1 MSNNDKTPTSNEVAK
16 QQVVAYTQK
25 SKIKNETR
33 HIQLVREYG
42 FHPRN
47 KATVEDGDVLPKK
60 FEPFPENM
68 YGRPLEE
75 IDHFIYEETFCVV
88 SKRFRKN
95 YIHRFT
101 GTKSLF
107 LFHPWSAARRIC
119 VYIAT
124 NQFFDYCVMATILF
138 NCIFLAM
145 TETVEEAEFVFLAIY
160 TIEMVI
166 KIIAKGFLLNK
177 YTYLRNPWNWLDFVV
192 IASGYAT
199 IGMDVGNLAGL
210 RTFRVLRALK
220 TVSIMPGLKT
230 IINALLHSFR
240 QLAEV
245 MTLTIFCLMVFALFA
260 LQVYMGELRNK
271 CVKNLPEDW
280 VNTTDLEWRLW
291 INDTDNWLY
300 DDEELPLLCGNLTGA
315 RHCPYGYTCLCVGEN
330 PNHGYTNFDNF
341 MWSMLTTFQ
350 LITLDYWENVYNM
363 VLATSGPMSVSFFTV
378 VVFFGSFYL
387 INLMLAVVALSYE
400 EEAEIT
406 NEERKKD
413 LMDHRDDSTFSFDP
427 SVLNVKKLNKNNKN
441 KIDSRKGVL
450 ASYNKKKV
458 RRKKVKGTGAKGET
472 SGNNTDSNGN
482 GTHTGKGDSLTP
494 TPSPSP
500 RHSGCERPTDLDLK
514 GGQNQKTNSAK
525 EKQQRQTRIC
535 FQEQDTELNPN
546 MLYPSG
552 QLGHAGRQG
561 SSNSAGG
568 GVNRESSQD
577 DSGVV
582 DDHEEQDITASEVVN
597 VTTATNN
604 NNAAIATTTTTT
616 ATMVDECGG
625 GGTNNNNE
633 HTAVTLALSPREVRL
648 IKCNGN
654 IARIKKH
661 NIYALHPEDSSEI
674 VVIDDLPDRN
684 CDRCVQ
690 CCIDYEGWLQFQ
702 NCLYKVVRDPLFE
715 LAITLCIVLNTAFLA
730 MEHHGMS
737 ESFRNALDVGNKV
750 FTSIFTFECIIKLM
764 ALSKEFFLCGWN
776 IFDLIIVTASLLD
789 IIFELVDGLSVLRGL
804 RLLRVLKLAQSWTT
818 MKVLLSIIISTIG
831 ALGNLTL
838 ILVIVI
844 YIFAVIGMQLFS
856 KDYTPEKFEP
866 DPVPRWNFNDF
877 FHSFMMIFRILCGEW
892 IEPLWDCM
900 RAEEEQGA
908 STCFAIF
915 LPTLVMGN
923 FMVLNL
929 FLALLLNSF
938 NSEELKSKKEIFKKK
953 EVGEESKLARSIE
966 RVRDLIRK
974 KRQERKER
982 KERKY
987 ASKFQQIVIEA
998 QNAAASSMLDK
1009 SGLMSETKFHRLS
1022 YQESMNRPVSGSDF
1036 GIIIPL
1042 KGSLHTI
1049 VDGMETEEDRKSH
1062 TSAHHQ
1068 QQQQQQQQYQQQQQQ
1083 LQQQQQNEY
1092 TTSPM
1097 LNTTQPAL
1105 QLLYQQQQTAMP
1117 SFDGT
1122 VASSCQLDNNSPNPQ
1137 AERRLQH
1144 QMSSGFGTQPNDSR
1158 DDPTTYTESIEL
1170 QLMGQYNS
1178 TDTDPYNQD
1187 QRSGS
1192 YMRGDSFQERI
1203 STRLCS
1209 EEHDESY
1216 LQYQKSLLTRSP
1228 SYRKSLD
1235 RLSQSSDQSQRS
1247 LIPSRRS
1254 DDEIVSSM
1262 RRDTSGHSLNTISME
1277 HEELLSNHVNLRD
1290 ELLNCDQKELFQFL
1304 QEDAQDN
1311 SHNYFSDT
1319 VGYGST
1325 MDADTDSLIVTESK
1339 RHGEERK
1346 PSTSSIKSNLSY
1358 ISNSI
1363 LQTIESRRN
1372 GGGGS
1377 HSSNGNGH
1385 DNESVPL
1392 VEHSEFDNIIQSFEK
1407 ELEEIKKSTTSLERR
1422 LSTLSEPSPAAD
1434 EANKAILEHI
1444 AVITGASERTAAD
1457 EVVTPLNPYDSYDL
1471 STVPRRQHSLPAN
1484 TNRASVKI
1492 KRRSLEKQRKIDE
1505 DFCISNEIRKICDQI
1520 QAPFASVEAMSIA
1533 ATQASGAQSP
1543 FMRRKS
1549 DLFSAQ
1555 FDRFKRMS
1563 LIERVDEVPEEDKP
1577 ISTLRME
1584 SERLPRKCLTVDGAD
1599 KIESLSLKSTN
1610 SYENLLL
1617 HKQLTQLAQQQL
1629 HHQQQQQ
1636 QQQLQHLHHHDSSNS
1651 SSAVV
1656 PPTPPASLKSS
1667 IEPPTLAQMS
1677 SLKAT
1682 PPLTALTEHQ
1692 QHFHA
1697 TNAQMRTTPLL
1708 PRAGQSRANS
1718 VDAEQL
1724 QQQRK
1729 QQRRLQVKSRS
1740 EHPQSALD
1748 KAGSF
1753 QSARTESHSS
1763 GAADTSS
1770 ALALAAAGDVIV
1782 GQLQS
1787 AGGSQDKSGDA
1798 LQSQKSAF
1806 SRLTEKPW
1814 HCLVSYVDDLTV
1826 GGRRNSQGAYNDP
1839 MTFPSF
1845 GTSKPPKVPDD
1856 CFPQKCYEH
1865 FYFRCPW
1872 FMSCMD
1878 TPTAKHWT
1886 RVRTAVLTV
1895 VDTPAFEWF
1904 VLVLIFASSITLC
1917 FEDIYLDSNKSL
1929 KRILYWTNF
1938 SFCLIFV
1945 IEMVLKWLA
1954 LGFSKYFTSFW
1965 TILDFIIVFVSVFS
1979 LLIEENENLKVLRSL
1994 RTLRALRPL
2003 RAISRWQGMRIVVN
2017 ALMYAIP
2024 SIFNVL
2030 LVCLVFWLIFS
2041 IMGVQFF
2048 GGKFFKCVDNDG
2060 ELLPVT
2066 EVNDKW
2072 DCIEQNYSWINSK
2085 ITFDHVGMGYLALL
2099 QVATF
2104 EGWMEVMADAVDARG
2119 VDLQPQREANLYAY
2133 IYFVIFIVCGSFFTL
2148 NLFIGVIIDN
2158 FNMLKKKYEGG
2169 VLEMFLTESQK
2180 HYYTA
2185 MKKLGR
2191 KKPQKVIKRPIN
2203 HFLAMFYDLSNS
2215 RRFEIAIFVLI
2226 FLNMLT
2232 MGIEHYNQPHAVFF
2246 ILEVS
2251 NAFFTTVFGLEA
2263 IVKIVGLRYHYF
2275 TVPWNVFDFLLVLAS
2290 IFGILMEDIMIDL
2303 PISPTLLRVV
2313 RVFRI
2318 GRILRLIKA
2327 AKGIR
2332 KLLFAL
2338 VVSLPALFNIGAL
2351 LGLITFIY
2359 AILGMSLFGH
2369 VKLQGALDDMVN
2381 FQTFGRSMQLLFR
2394 LMTSAGW
2401 NDVLESLMIQPPDC
2415 DPHFNRQTNGDCGHP
2430 LLAITYFT
2438 SFIIISY
2445 MIVINMYI
2453 AIILENFNQAHQE
2466 EEIGIVEDDLE
2477 MFYIRWSKYDPHAT
2491 QFIHFAQ
2498 LSDFIASLDPPL
2510 GISKPN
2516 TVALV
2521 SFNLPISK
2529 GNKIHCLDILHALVK
2544 HVLGHVEETDN
2555 FKQLQEQMDVKF
2567 KKQFP
2572 TRKELEIVSST
2583 RIWKR
2588 QEKAAKTI
2596 QNAWREYQRRK
2607 KEKER
2612 SNSGDS
2618 ATQTSSPGGWQA
2630 RLSSLNFFHLQV
2642 SRRGTQCSSRASS
2655 RKSSRASDASD
2666 ISELAGPW
2674 LNLPLMLVSG
2684 ADDVVKDIKQQSE
2697 EMGKRISSCLSLNYE
2712 SILSEMVN
2720 SILSDDSQANDLNF
2734 FENFN
2739 DCKQRGISPT
2749 TAAISSTTSLA
2760 TTLADNTTTI
2770 ASLDAKQ
2777 SNLQQT
2783 VVTPTRKRATSFIRK
2798 KPPLERGL
2806 SAQSALRVNK
2816 NAFVSEGP
2824 TPEVIVTKPSPD
2836 QTALPLGLRPENST
2850 LVHVLVHR
2858 ESEEYKEEDE
2868 EATQAS
2874 PSIAEK
2880 PKPPQIRI
2888 SPGADDIG
2896 LDTMQPSIVQ
2906 IMIESPKD
2914 PPRGDFSAEFEM
2926 SQQQQQTPI
2935 VPPPPIPEAPVIE
2948 EPIDVNIQGDTSKVF
2963 YDYDPDEA
2971 NEIVI
2976 LETLAEES
2984 PKSEDIP
2991 MTALPEIPVPMI
3003 LAKDTTIGTGQETI
3017 VTSSSS
3023 TTTATG
3029 TSATTPMTMPSSSEE
3044 DQQDPPLPPNVATGS
3059 TIPTSTSS
3067 SSTSS
3072 NEDGDK
3078 NR

>member
-1 MSNNDKTPTSNEVAK
+1 
-16 QQVVAYTQK
+16 
-25 SKIKNETR
+25 
-33 HIQLVREYG
+33 
-42 FHPRN
+42 
-47 KATVEDGDVLPKK
+47 
-60 FEPFPENM
+60 
-68 YGRPLEE
+68 
-75 IDHFIYEETFCVV
+75 
-88 SKRFRKN
+88 
-95 YIHRFT
+95 
-101 GTKSLF
+101 
-107 LFHPWSAARRIC
+107 
-119 VYIAT
+119 
-124 NQFFDYCVMATILF
+124 MATILF

-145 TETVEEAEFVFLAIY
+145 TETVEEAEYIFLAIY
-160 TIEMVI
+160 SIEMVI
-166 KIIAKGFLLNK
+166 KIVAKGFLLNK

-192 IASGYAT
+192 ITSGYAT
-199 IGMDVGNLAGL
+199 IGMEVGNLAGL

-271 CVKNLPEDW
+271 CVKNLPDDW
-280 VNTTDLEWRLW
+280 VNTTDVEWRSW

-300 DDEELPLLCGNLTGA
+300 DDEELPMLCGNLTGA
-315 RHCPYGYTCLCVGEN
+315 RHCPFGYTCLCVGEN

-413 LMDHRDDSTFSFDP
+413 LLDHRDDSTFSFDP
-427 SVLNVKKLNKNNKN
+427 SVLNVKKLNKNNKK

-450 ASYNKKKV
+450 LASYSKKKT
-458 RRKKVKGTGAKGET
+458 RRKKAKGGKDGAN
-472 SGNNTDSNGN
+472 SNNDSNGDGQN
-482 GTHTGKGDSLTP
+482 KSRSV
-494 TPSPSP
+494 TPSPGPSP
-500 RHSGCERPTDLDLK
+500 RHSNAERPKQLQLQHTTTQQQQQQQQLLPAPTA
-514 GGQNQKTNSAK
+514 QQQQQQQQKPQTPQALTPK
-525 EKQQRQTRIC
+525 EAQTARTRIC
-535 FQEQDTELNPN
+535 FQEDGGNKNPN
-546 MLYPSG
+546 MLYPSDYKG
-552 QLGHAGRQG
+552 QLVPGSRQA
-561 SSNSAGG
+561 SSNSS

-582 DDHEEQDITASEVVN
+582 DDHEEQETGTEMVN
-597 VTTATNN
+597 VST
-604 NNAAIATTTTTT
+604 
-616 ATMVDECGG
+616 VELP
-625 GGTNNNNE
+625 NE
-633 HTAVTLALSPREVRL
+633 LTSVTLALSPREVRL

-661 NIYALHPEDSSEI
+661 NIYALHQEFSSEI

-684 CDRCVQ
+684 CDRCIQ
-690 CCIDYEGWLQFQ
+690 CCVNYEGWLQFQ

-737 ESFRNALDVGNKV
+737 ENFRNALDVGNKV

-764 ALSKEFFLCGWN
+764 ALSKDFFLCGWN

-856 KDYTPEKFEP
+856 KDYTPEKFDP

-908 STCFAIF
+908 SSCFAIF

-987 ASKFQQIVIEA
+987 ATKFQQIVMEA
-998 QNAAASSMLDK
+998 QQAAAKVIEKPSLIT
-1009 SGLMSETKFHRLS
+1009 ETKLHRLS

-1036 GIIIPL
+1036 GFQIPL
-1042 KGSLHTI
+1042 KDTLHTI
-1049 VDGMETEEDRKSH
+1049 VDGVESEHELSELQLQQ
-1062 TSAHHQ
+1062 HQ
-1068 QQQQQQQQYQQQQQQ
+1068 QQQQQQHHLQSTTQQQQQ
-1083 LQQQQQNEY
+1083 LTQQQIQHH
-1092 TTSPM
+1092 M
-1097 LNTTQPAL
+1097 
-1105 QLLYQQQQTAMP
+1105 QLQQQAP
-1117 SFDGT
+1117 SFDGIT
-1122 VASSCQLDNNSPNPQ
+1122 TTTSSCQLDNNSRNDYNTLYPQ
-1137 AERRLQH
+1137 AERRLLH
-1144 QMSSGFGTQPNDSR
+1144 QVSSGFGTQHNDSR
-1158 DDPTTYTESIEL
+1158 DEPTYTESIEL
-1170 QLMGQYNS
+1170 RLMGQYNS
-1178 TDTDPYNQD
+1178 TDTDPYAND

-1192 YMRGDSFQERI
+1192 FMRGDSLQDTSSR
-1203 STRLCS
+1203 RYCS
-1209 EEHDESY
+1209 EEHDEAY

-1247 LIPSRRS
+1247 LIPSRSLKS
-1254 DDEIVSSM
+1254 DDDLHLSV
-1262 RRDTSGHSLNTISME
+1262 RRHSSGHSLNTISME
-1277 HEELLSNHVNLRD
+1277 HEELLSGQGNLRD
-1290 ELLNCDQKELFQFL
+1290 ELLNCEHKELFQFL
-1304 QEDAQDN
+1304 QDDADN
-1311 SHNYFSDT
+1311 SNNYFSET
-1319 VGYGST
+1319 VGYGSAIV
-1325 MDADTDSLIVTESK
+1325 DADTDSLIVDVRK
-1339 RHGEERK
+1339 DERK

-1363 LQTIESRRN
+1363 LQQIEQRHRN
-1372 GGGGS
+1372 GS
-1377 HSSNGNGH
+1377 HASSNGNGH
-1385 DNESVPL
+1385 DNEALPL

-1407 ELEEIKKSTTSLERR
+1407 ELEEIKRSTTSLERR

-1434 EANKAILEHI
+1434 EANKAILDHI
-1444 AVITGASERTAAD
+1444 AVITGASERSAAD
-1457 EVVTPLNPYDSYDL
+1457 EVVHPLNPYDSYDL
-1471 STVPRRQHSLPAN
+1471 STVPRRQHSLLTSTDRN
-1484 TNRASVKI
+1484 SVKI

-1505 DFCISNEIRKICDQI
+1505 DFSISNEIRKICDQI
-1520 QAPFASVEAMSIA
+1520 HAPFVTIESMAVA
-1533 ATQASGAQSP
+1533 ATVTAAAKSP
-1543 FMRRKS
+1543 FARHKS
-1549 DLFSAQ
+1549 DQLSAQ
-1555 FDRFKRMS
+1555 FDRFKRLS
-1563 LIERVDEVPEEDKP
+1563 LIERVDEVPEEEKP

-1584 SERLPRKCLTVDGAD
+1584 SEKLPRKCLTTDAIRLD
-1599 KIESLSLKSTN
+1599 SLSLKSTN
-1610 SYENLLL
+1610 SYENLLIQ
-1617 HKQLTQLAQQQL
+1617 KQQL
-1629 HHQQQQQ
+1629 SRQQSNQRDGAS
-1636 QQQLQHLHHHDSSNS
+1636 LASSGV
-1651 SSAVV
+1651 AV
-1656 PPTPPASLKSS
+1656 PPTPPTSLKSQL
-1667 IEPPTLAQMS
+1667 EPPTLAQIS
-1677 SLKAT
+1677 SIKTT
-1682 PPLTALTEHQ
+1682 PPLAALTEHQ
-1692 QHFHA
+1692 QHYHA
-1697 TNAQMRTTPLL
+1697 SKIHDPPPPPLLQKPLIPSATRTTISTTITTTTTSSIR
-1708 PRAGQSRANS
+1708 PRAAGDVSDMRAKRF
-1718 VDAEQL
+1718 A
-1724 QQQRK
+1724 
-1729 QQRRLQVKSRS
+1729 
-1740 EHPQSALD
+1740 EHPQSTLD
-1748 KAGSF
+1748 KAASF

-1763 GAADTSS
+1763 GAGGIADTSS
-1770 ALALAAAGDVIV
+1770 VLALGYSVPGARS
-1782 GQLQS
+1782 S
-1787 AGGSQDKSGDA
+1787 AGGA
-1798 LQSQKSAF
+1798 MVTETAEPTQKSAF

-1845 GTSKPPKVPDD
+1845 GQTKPPKVPDD
-1856 CFPQKCYEH
+1856 CFPQKCY
-1865 FYFRCPW
+1865 
-1872 FMSCMD
+1872 D
-1878 TPTAKHWT
+1878 Q
-1886 RVRTAVLTV
+1886 
-1895 VDTPAFEWF
+1895 
-1904 VLVLIFASSITLC
+1904 
-1917 FEDIYLDSNKSL
+1917 
-1929 KRILYWTNF
+1929 
-1938 SFCLIFV
+1938 
-1945 IEMVLKWLA
+1945 
-1954 LGFSKYFTSFW
+1954 
-1965 TILDFIIVFVSVFS
+1965 
-1979 LLIEENENLKVLRSL
+1979 
-1994 RTLRALRPL
+1994 
-2003 RAISRWQGMRIVVN
+2003 WQGMRIVVN

-2048 GGKFFKCVDNDG
+2048 GGKFFKCLDDDG

-2066 EVNDKW
+2066 EVNDRAE
-2072 DCIEQNYSWINSK
+2072 CIKQNYTWINSK

-2232 MGIEHYNQPHAVFF
+2232 MGIEHYNQPHSVFF

-2263 IVKIVGLRYHYF
+2263 IVKIIGLRYHYF

-2415 DPHFNRQTNGDCGHP
+2415 DPFFNKQTNGDCGHP

-2491 QFIHFAQ
+2491 QFIHFGQ

-2521 SFNLPISK
+2521 SFNLPISR

-2596 QNAWREYQRRK
+2596 QNAWHEYQRMK

-2618 ATQTSSPGGWQA
+2618 MTQTSSPGGWQSK
-2630 RLSSLNFFHLQV
+2630 LSALNFFHLQV

-2666 ISELAGPW
+2666 LSELAGPW

-2697 EMGKRISSCLSLNYE
+2697 ELGKRPISRMSSCLSLTYE
-2712 SILSEMVN
+2712 SLLADMVSN
-2720 SILSDDSQANDLNF
+2720 VLRSGSQSSDINLLA
-2734 FENFN
+2734 NFN
-2739 DCKQRGISPT
+2739 DCER
-2749 TAAISSTTSLA
+2749 A
-2760 TTLADNTTTI
+2760 NT
-2770 ASLDAKQ
+2770 
-2777 SNLQQT
+2777 
-2783 VVTPTRKRATSFIRK
+2783 
-2798 KPPLERGL
+2798 
-2806 SAQSALRVNK
+2806 
-2816 NAFVSEGP
+2816 
-2824 TPEVIVTKPSPD
+2824 
-2836 QTALPLGLRPENST
+2836 
-2850 LVHVLVHR
+2850 
-2858 ESEEYKEEDE
+2858 
-2868 EATQAS
+2868 
-2874 PSIAEK
+2874 
-2880 PKPPQIRI
+2880 
-2888 SPGADDIG
+2888 
-2896 LDTMQPSIVQ
+2896 
-2906 IMIESPKD
+2906 
-2914 PPRGDFSAEFEM
+2914 
-2926 SQQQQQTPI
+2926 
-2935 VPPPPIPEAPVIE
+2935 
-2948 EPIDVNIQGDTSKVF
+2948 
-2963 YDYDPDEA
+2963 
-2971 NEIVI
+2971 
-2976 LETLAEES
+2976 
-2984 PKSEDIP
+2984 
-2991 MTALPEIPVPMI
+2991 
-3003 LAKDTTIGTGQETI
+3003 
-3017 VTSSSS
+3017 
-3023 TTTATG
+3023 
-3029 TSATTPMTMPSSSEE
+3029 
-3044 DQQDPPLPPNVATGS
+3044 
-3059 TIPTSTSS
+3059 
-3067 SSTSS
+3067 
-3072 NEDGDK
+3072 
-3078 NR
+3078 

>member
-1 MSNNDKTPTSNEVAK
+1 MTDSASPNEDKVAK

-25 SKIKNETR
+25 SQIKHENR

-42 FHPRN
+42 FHPRT
-47 KATVEDGDVLPKK
+47 KATIEDGDVLPKK
-60 FEPFPENM
+60 FEPFPPTM
-68 YGRPLEE
+68 YGKPLEE
-75 IDHFIYEETFCVV
+75 IDNFIYEETFCVV

-107 LFHPWSAARRIC
+107 CFHPWSPTRQLC

-124 NQFFDYCVMATILF
+124 NQYFDYCVMATILL
-138 NCIFLAM
+138 NCVFLAM
-145 TETVEEAEFVFLAIY
+145 TETFEEAEYIFLAIY
-160 TIEMVI
+160 TLEMII
-166 KIIAKGFLLNK
+166 KIVAKGFLLNK
-177 YTYLRNPWNWLDFVV
+177 YTYLRNPWNWLDFIV

-199 IGMDVGNLAGL
+199 IGMEVGNLAGL

-271 CVKNLPEDW
+271 CVKNLPNDW
-280 VNTTDLEWRLW
+280 VNVTKDEWQSW
-291 INDTDNWLY
+291 INDTDNWLFN
-300 DDEELPLLCGNLTGA
+300 DDEMPMLCGNLTGA
-315 RHCPYGYTCLCVGEN
+315 RHCPAGHTCLCVGEN

-363 VLATSGPMSVSFFTV
+363 ILATSGPMSVSFFTV

-427 SVLNVKKLNKNNKN
+427 SILSVKKLNKHYKK

-450 ASYNKKKV
+450 LASYSKKKTR
-458 RRKKVKGTGAKGET
+458 RRKKGKEG
-472 SGNNTDSNGN
+472 GNNSNGN
-482 GTHTGKGDSLTP
+482 GQSNACSA
-494 TPSPSP
+494 TPSPVTSP
-500 RHSGCERPTDLDLK
+500 KHTCTRPQTIAVQRAK
-514 GGQNQKTNSAK
+514 GEVSCQSVQ
-525 EKQQRQTRIC
+525 
-535 FQEQDTELNPN
+535 NPN
-546 MLYPSG
+546 TLHPLGPNYRG
-552 QLGHAGRQG
+552 QLLPGSRQA
-561 SSNSAGG
+561 SSNASEG
-568 GVNRESSQD
+568 GVNRESSLD

-582 DDHEEQDITASEVVN
+582 DDHDDHETGTELVHAAHAATVELQRDITP
-597 VTTATNN
+597 
-604 NNAAIATTTTTT
+604 
-616 ATMVDECGG
+616 
-625 GGTNNNNE
+625 
-633 HTAVTLALSPREVRL
+633 VTLALSPREIRI

-661 NIYALHPEDSSEI
+661 NVYALHPEYSSQI

-690 CCIDYEGWLQFQ
+690 CCVDYEGWLQFQ
-702 NCLYKVVRDPLFE
+702 NCLYKVVKDPLFE
-715 LAITLCIVLNTAFLA
+715 LAITLCIVLNTMFLA

-737 ESFRNALDVGNKV
+737 ENVRQALDIGNKV
-750 FTSIFTFECIIKLM
+750 FTSIFTFECIVKIM
-764 ALSKEFFLCGWN
+764 ALSKDYFHCGWN
-776 IFDLIIVTASLLD
+776 IFDLIIVSASLLD

-804 RLLRVLKLAQSWTT
+804 RLLRVLKLARSWTT

-856 KDYTPEKFEP
+856 KDYTPDKFDP

-900 RAEEEQGA
+900 RAEEQNGA
-908 STCFAIF
+908 SSCFAIF

-966 RVRDLIRK
+966 RVRSLIRK
-974 KRQERKER
+974 KRN
-982 KERKY
+982 
-987 ASKFQQIVIEA
+987 ASKEKKANECSSRFEKIVREA
-998 QNAAASSMLDK
+998 QLKA
-1009 SGLMSETKFHRLS
+1009 
-1022 YQESMNRPVSGSDF
+1022 ESMNRPVSVSDF
-1036 GIIIPL
+1036 GLEIPL
-1042 KGSLHTI
+1042 KGGSSQAADEDDKQTSIYGETGEQPTVDNESHRNEYALLPYTERKLLHQVSSGVGT
-1049 VDGMETEEDRKSH
+1049 
-1062 TSAHHQ
+1062 
-1068 QQQQQQQQYQQQQQQ
+1068 
-1083 LQQQQQNEY
+1083 QQN
-1092 TTSPM
+1092 
-1097 LNTTQPAL
+1097 
-1105 QLLYQQQQTAMP
+1105 
-1117 SFDGT
+1117 
-1122 VASSCQLDNNSPNPQ
+1122 
-1137 AERRLQH
+1137 
-1144 QMSSGFGTQPNDSR
+1144 DSH
-1158 DDPTTYTESIEL
+1158 DEPTLTESIEL
-1170 QLMGQYNS
+1170 RMMGQFTS
-1178 TDTDPYNQD
+1178 VDTDPGESHLLQ
-1187 QRSGS
+1187 G
-1192 YMRGDSFQERI
+1192 GDSELQ
-1203 STRLCS
+1203 
-1209 EEHDESY
+1209 ESY
-1216 LQYQKSLLTRSP
+1216 LLYQKSLLTRSP
-1228 SYRKSLD
+1228 SYRKSID
-1235 RLSQSSDQSQRS
+1235 DLSISTEASQKS
-1247 LIPSRRS
+1247 LI
-1254 DDEIVSSM
+1254 SSSKD
-1262 RRDTSGHSLNTISME
+1262 RPPENQLSIKRPESEHSLNT
-1277 HEELLSNHVNLRD
+1277 LSIEQESFLNQVNLRD
-1290 ELLNCDQKELFQFL
+1290 ELLNCEQKELFQFL
-1304 QEDAQDN
+1304 QDDIEN
-1311 SHNYFSDT
+1311 SNNYFSET
-1319 VGYGST
+1319 VGFGS
-1325 MDADTDSLIVTESK
+1325 AVFGGGETDSLLLDSK
-1339 RHGEERK
+1339 KENSLFTHNRK
-1346 PSTSSIKSNLSY
+1346 PSSCSLRSNLSS

-1363 LQTIESRRN
+1363 FQQFEQRRS
-1372 GGGGS
+1372 GS
-1377 HSSNGNGH
+1377 MSGS
-1385 DNESVPL
+1385 DKIFIKNESQDVQNVYNTNDDQDPL
-1392 VEHSEFDNIIQSFEK
+1392 VENSEFDNIIMSFEK

-1422 LSTLSEPSPAAD
+1422 LSTLSEQSPQVEDKSKSFEAA
-1434 EANKAILEHI
+1434 I
-1444 AVITGASERTAAD
+1444 ASQEIITSQPIQRRDKTLKNQNSAST
-1457 EVVTPLNPYDSYDL
+1457 
-1471 STVPRRQHSLPAN
+1471 
-1484 TNRASVKI
+1484 
-1492 KRRSLEKQRKIDE
+1492 KRRSLEKQKKIDD
-1505 DFCISNEIRKICDQI
+1505 DFSISNEIKKICEQM
-1520 QAPFASVEAMSIA
+1520 QAPFGDIENSSTSPHSLLQNLEAKVS
-1533 ATQASGAQSP
+1533 
-1543 FMRRKS
+1543 
-1549 DLFSAQ
+1549 
-1555 FDRFKRMS
+1555 FDRLKRRS
-1563 LIERVDEVPEEDKP
+1563 FIDTVLEDPEEEQALIKIESDK
-1577 ISTLRME
+1577 
-1584 SERLPRKCLTVDGAD
+1584 LPRRHLRAAD
-1599 KIESLSLKSTN
+1599 LKAESLSLKSTG
-1610 SYENLLL
+1610 SYENLFARKHVPKNLNL
-1617 HKQLTQLAQQQL
+1617 PEKPKNEPE
-1629 HHQQQQQ
+1629 HH
-1636 QQQLQHLHHHDSSNS
+1636 LRTAPKHETIVKPVIVEKPKSGRAGGDDNGVTES
-1651 SSAVV
+1651 
-1656 PPTPPASLKSS
+1656 PKSS
-1667 IEPPTLAQMS
+1667 
-1677 SLKAT
+1677 
-1682 PPLTALTEHQ
+1682 
-1692 QHFHA
+1692 
-1697 TNAQMRTTPLL
+1697 
-1708 PRAGQSRANS
+1708 
-1718 VDAEQL
+1718 
-1724 QQQRK
+1724 
-1729 QQRRLQVKSRS
+1729 
-1740 EHPQSALD
+1740 
-1748 KAGSF
+1748 
-1753 QSARTESHSS
+1753 HSKHGFMKLS
-1763 GAADTSS
+1763 
-1770 ALALAAAGDVIV
+1770 
-1782 GQLQS
+1782 
-1787 AGGSQDKSGDA
+1787 
-1798 LQSQKSAF
+1798 
-1806 SRLTEKPW
+1806 EKPW

-1839 MTFPSF
+1839 MSFPSF
-1845 GTSKPPKVPDD
+1845 GRNKTPKVPQD
-1856 CFPQKCYEH
+1856 CFPQKCYDH
-1865 FYFRCPW
+1865 LYFRCPCW
-1872 FMSCMD
+1872 FNCID
-1878 TPTAKHWT
+1878 PKWT
-1886 RVRTAVLTV
+1886 KAWTDVRTSVLSV

-1917 FEDIYLDSNKSL
+1917 FEDIYLDSNKQL
-1929 KRILYWTNF
+1929 KRVLYWTNF
-1938 SFCLIFV
+1938 SFCFIFV
-1945 IEMVLKWLA
+1945 VEMVLKWLA

-2048 GGKFFKCVDNDG
+2048 GGKFFKCIDDDG
-2060 ELLPVT
+2060 EMLPASHI
-2066 EVNDKW
+2066 NDKW
-2072 DCIEQNYSWINSK
+2072 QCLEENFTWINSK

-2263 IVKIVGLRYHYF
+2263 IVKIIGLRYHYF
-2275 TVPWNVFDFLLVLAS
+2275 TVPWNVFDFVLVLAS

-2351 LGLITFIY
+2351 LSLITFIY

-2369 VKLQGALDDMVN
+2369 VRLQGALDDMVN

-2415 DPHFNRQTNGDCGHP
+2415 DPTFNRQTNGDCGHP

-2453 AIILENFNQAHQE
+2453 AVILENFNQAHQE

-2491 QFIHFAQ
+2491 QFIHFSQ

-2555 FKQLQEQMDVKF
+2555 FKQLQEQMDIKF

-2588 QEKAAKTI
+2588 QDKAARLI
-2596 QNAWREYQRRK
+2596 QSSWREYQRLK
-2607 KEKER
+2607 KERER
-2612 SNSGDS
+2612 SINSADEDN
-2618 ATQTSSPGGWQA
+2618 TQASSPGGWQA
-2630 RLSSLNFFHLQV
+2630 KLQALNFLHLSV
-2642 SRRGTQCSSRASS
+2642 SRRGTACSSRASS

-2666 ISELAGPW
+2666 LSELAGPW

-2684 ADDVVKDIKQQSE
+2684 ADELVKDISSQKDE
-2697 EMGKRISSCLSLNYE
+2697 KR
-2712 SILSEMVN
+2712 N
-2720 SILSDDSQANDLNF
+2720 SILMDPSGKPSRRRSFYNF
-2734 FENFN
+2734 FLRHQDAVD
-2739 DCKQRGISPT
+2739 DCLASPSVQRKVNVGTTPT
-2749 TAAISSTTSLA
+2749 TSETK
-2760 TTLADNTTTI
+2760 TLASTNST
-2770 ASLDAKQ
+2770 APPV
-2777 SNLQQT
+2777 N
-2783 VVTPTRKRATSFIRK
+2783 RKRATSFIRK

-2816 NAFVSEGP
+2816 NAFVSDGP
-2824 TPEVIVTKPSPD
+2824 AEVSILVTKPSPEAP
-2836 QTALPLGLRPENST
+2836 TGPTLTSENST

-2858 ESEEYKEEDE
+2858 ESEEYKNDE
-2868 EATQAS
+2868 EEVS
-2874 PSIAEK
+2874 PSPSEKSKKLPGITITPGSDDTIIA
-2880 PKPPQIRI
+2880 
-2888 SPGADDIG
+2888 D
-2896 LDTMQPSIVQ
+2896 LDHPVVQ
-2906 IMIESPKD
+2906 IMVQSPTE
-2914 PPRGDFSAEFEM
+2914 PPSGDFSETPPESEPQSVDHNSTIISVAEDIEHV
-2926 SQQQQQTPI
+2926 QDVQIEQHDQQTDQNATI
-2935 VPPPPIPEAPVIE
+2935 IE
-2948 EPIDVNIQGDTSKVF
+2948 IEQKSDQIEPSSPN
-2963 YDYDPDEA
+2963 PREHLDE
-2971 NEIVI
+2971 
-2976 LETLAEES
+2976 S
-2984 PKSEDIP
+2984 R
-2991 MTALPEIPVPMI
+2991 EIPP
-3003 LAKDTTIGTGQETI
+3003 E
-3017 VTSSSS
+3017 
-3023 TTTATG
+3023 
-3029 TSATTPMTMPSSSEE
+3029 SE
-3044 DQQDPPLPPNVATGS
+3044 
-3059 TIPTSTSS
+3059 
-3067 SSTSS
+3067 
-3072 NEDGDK
+3072 
-3078 NR
+3078 R

>member
-1 MSNNDKTPTSNEVAK
+1 MSDDQTVAAQNDDKVAK

-25 SKIKNETR
+25 SQVKHENR

-42 FHPRN
+42 FHPRT
-47 KATVEDGDVLPKK
+47 KASVEDGDVLPRK
-60 FEPFPENM
+60 FEPFPEHM
-68 YGRPLEE
+68 YGKPLEE
-75 IDHFIYEETFCVV
+75 IDTFIYEETFCVV

-107 LFHPWSAARRIC
+107 LFHPWSPWRRVC

-145 TETVEEAEFVFLAIY
+145 TETVEEAEYIFLAIY
-160 TIEMVI
+160 SIEMVI

-192 IASGYAT
+192 ITSGYAT
-199 IGMDVGNLAGL
+199 IGMEVGNLAGL

-271 CVKNLPEDW
+271 CVRTVPADW
-280 VNTTDLEWRLW
+280 TNISHLDWQIWV
-291 INDTDNWLY
+291 NDTDNWLY
-300 DDEELPLLCGNLTGA
+300 DEEEMPMLCGNLTGA
-315 RHCPYGYTCLCVGEN
+315 RHCPLGFMCICVGEN

-363 VLATSGPMSVSFFTV
+363 VLATCGPMSVSFFTV

-413 LMDHRDDSTFSFDP
+413 LLDHRDDSTFSFDP
-427 SVLNVKKLNKNNKN
+427 SVLSVKKLNKNNKK

-450 ASYNKKKV
+450 LASYSKKKT
-458 RRKKVKGTGAKGET
+458 RRKKTKGGKDTA
-472 SGNNTDSNGN
+472 SNNGSNGN
-482 GTHTGKGDSLTP
+482 DQERNKSHSA
-494 TPSPSP
+494 TPSPGPSP
-500 RHSGCERPTDLDLK
+500 RHSTSDRPSALTLQAQKQYQQMEQQQQQHQQQQQQQQQQQLQLQQQQQQQQLVK
-514 GGQNQKTNSAK
+514 SEQVAATSQQKT
-525 EKQQRQTRIC
+525 RIS
-535 FQEQDTELNPN
+535 FREGNVKNPN
-546 MLYPSG
+546 MLYPSDYKG
-552 QLGHAGRQG
+552 QLITSSRQT
-561 SSNSAGG
+561 SSNSSG

-582 DDHEEQDITASEVVN
+582 DDHEEQD
-597 VTTATNN
+597 TATELGHVS
-604 NNAAIATTTTTT
+604 T
-616 ATMVDECGG
+616 VE
-625 GGTNNNNE
+625 
-633 HTAVTLALSPREVRL
+633 LALSPREVRL

-654 IARIKKH
+654 IARIKNH
-661 NIYALHPEDSSEI
+661 NVYALHQEFSSEV

-684 CDRCVQ
+684 CDRCVH
-690 CCIDYEGWLQFQ
+690 CCTDYESWLQFQ

-750 FTSIFTFECIIKLM
+750 FTSIFTFECIVKLM

-776 IFDLIIVTASLLD
+776 IFDLLIVTASLLD

-856 KDYTPEKFEP
+856 KDYTPEKFDP

-938 NSEELKSKKEIFKKK
+938 NSEELKSKKE

-974 KRQERKER
+974 KRQERKDR
-982 KERKY
+982 KERKF
-987 ASKFQQIVIEA
+987 AEKFQQIVLEA
-998 QNAAASSMLDK
+998 QQAHATSQVAAREIDK
-1009 SGLMSETKFHRLS
+1009 PGLLAETKFHRLS

-1036 GIIIPL
+1036 GFQIPL
-1042 KGSLHTI
+1042 SDGLHTI
-1049 VDGMETEEDRKSH
+1049 VDGLEYDEPAQPTADG
-1062 TSAHHQ
+1062 Q
-1068 QQQQQQQQYQQQQQQ
+1068 QQMQ
-1083 LQQQQQNEY
+1083 E
-1092 TTSPM
+1092 
-1097 LNTTQPAL
+1097 QPAL
-1105 QLLYQQQQTAMP
+1105 DSLPPTYESAMLSASINGHVSAQGNGSTSGCDQNLTP
-1117 SFDGT
+1117 
-1122 VASSCQLDNNSPNPQ
+1122 VAL
-1137 AERRLQH
+1137 AERSRLQH
-1144 QMSSGFGTQPNDSR
+1144 QISSGVGTQQNDSR
-1158 DDPTTYTESIEL
+1158 DEATYTESIEL
-1170 QLMGQYNS
+1170 RLLGQYNS
-1178 TDTDPYNQD
+1178 TDTDPYAYAPD

-1192 YMRGDSFQERI
+1192 FARGDSLQDA
-1203 STRLCS
+1203 
-1209 EEHDESY
+1209 DEAY
-1216 LQYQKSLLTRSP
+1216 LKYQKSLLTRSP

-1235 RLSQSSDQSQRS
+1235 RLSQSSGQSQRS
-1247 LIPSRRS
+1247 LLPSRSLRS
-1254 DDEIVSSM
+1254 EESAM
-1262 RRDTSGHSLNTISME
+1262 RRHSSGHSLNSISLE
-1277 HEELLSNHVNLRD
+1277 QDELLSQANLRE

-1304 QEDAQDN
+1304 QDD
-1311 SHNYFSDT
+1311 
-1319 VGYGST
+1319 
-1325 MDADTDSLIVTESK
+1325 
-1339 RHGEERK
+1339 EELLGK
-1346 PSTSSIKSNLSY
+1346 KKLTTNSIKSNLSY

-1363 LQTIESRRN
+1363 MQTLDSRHS
-1372 GGGGS
+1372 GS
-1377 HSSNGNGH
+1377 HSSHANGQP
-1385 DNESVPL
+1385 ESEPL
-1392 VEHSEFDNIIQSFEK
+1392 MEHSEFDNIIQSFEK
-1407 ELEEIKKSTTSLERR
+1407 ELEEIKRSTSSLERKI
-1422 LSTLSEPSPAAD
+1422 STLSEPSPAAD
-1434 EANKAILEHI
+1434 EATKAIMDHI
-1444 AVITGASERTAAD
+1444 AIITGASERTAAD
-1457 EVVTPLNPYDSYDL
+1457 EVVHPLNPYDSYDL
-1471 STVPRRQHSLPAN
+1471 SSVPRRSQSVSAAAQ
-1484 TNRASVKI
+1484 RQSVKL

-1505 DFCISNEIRKICDQI
+1505 DFSISNEIRKICDQI
-1520 QAPFASVEAMSIA
+1520 HAPFAAMEALAVA
-1533 ATQASGAQSP
+1533 ATSGSSSNSNNVTSGQSP
-1543 FMRRKS
+1543 FARRKN
-1549 DLFSAQ
+1549 DPFSVQ
-1555 FDRFKRMS
+1555 FDRFKRLS
-1563 LIERVDEVPEEDKP
+1563 LIERVEELPEEDKP
-1577 ISTLRME
+1577 ISTLRIE
-1584 SERLPRKCLTVDGAD
+1584 SEKMPRKFLNSD
-1599 KIESLSLKSTN
+1599 KLRMDSLSLKSTN
-1610 SYENLLL
+1610 SYENLLIQ
-1617 HKQLTQLAQQQL
+1617 KQMCRDGGMGHAMGVPAT
-1629 HHQQQQQ
+1629 
-1636 QQQLQHLHHHDSSNS
+1636 
-1651 SSAVV
+1651 
-1656 PPTPPASLKSS
+1656 PPTSLKSS
-1667 IEPPTLAQMS
+1667 IEPPTLAQIS

-1682 PPLTALTEHQ
+1682 PPLAALTEHQ
-1692 QHFHA
+1692 QHYHA
-1697 TNAQMRTTPLL
+1697 TSIQATSIATTTTIPTTAMH
-1708 PRAGQSRANS
+1708 PTAVGATSSKRRA
-1718 VDAEQL
+1718 
-1724 QQQRK
+1724 
-1729 QQRRLQVKSRS
+1729 
-1740 EHPQSALD
+1740 EHPQSTLD
-1748 KAGSF
+1748 KAASF

-1763 GAADTSS
+1763 GAADSS
-1770 ALALAAAGDVIV
+1770 SGLGLGLALASNRSMSNGHQEQRRRAGEKTETTE
-1782 GQLQS
+1782 QTTTTTTKAS
-1787 AGGSQDKSGDA
+1787 
-1798 LQSQKSAF
+1798 SAF

-1845 GTSKPPKVPDD
+1845 GQAKPPKVPDD
-1856 CFPQKCYEH
+1856 CFPQKCYDH

-1878 TPTAKHWT
+1878 TPSAKHWT

-1917 FEDIYLDSNKSL
+1917 FEDIYLDSNKTL
-1929 KRILYWTNF
+1929 KRVLYWTNF

-1945 IEMVLKWLA
+1945 VEMVLKWLA

-2048 GGKFFKCVDNDG
+2048 GGKFFKCVNELG
-2060 ELLPVT
+2060 ELLPIT

-2072 DCIEQNYSWINSK
+2072 DCIEQNYTWINSK

-2232 MGIEHYNQPHAVFF
+2232 MGIEHYDQPHAVFF

-2415 DPHFNRQTNGDCGHP
+2415 DPFFNRQTNGDCGHP

-2491 QFIHFAQ
+2491 QFIHFSQ

-2516 TVALV
+2516 NVALV

-2596 QNAWREYQRRK
+2596 QTAWKDYLRRK
-2607 KEKER
+2607 REKER

-2618 ATQTSSPGGWQA
+2618 ATQTSSPGGWQSK
-2630 RLSSLNFFHLQV
+2630 LSALNFFHLQV
-2642 SRRGTQCSSRASS
+2642 SRRGTACSSRASS

-2666 ISELAGPW
+2666 LSELAGPW

-2684 ADDVVKDIKQQSE
+2684 ADDVVKDIKQQSDE
-2697 EMGKRISSCLSLNYE
+2697 LGKR
-2712 SILSEMVN
+2712 
-2720 SILSDDSQANDLNF
+2720 
-2734 FENFN
+2734 
-2739 DCKQRGISPT
+2739 
-2749 TAAISSTTSLA
+2749 
-2760 TTLADNTTTI
+2760 
-2770 ASLDAKQ
+2770 
-2777 SNLQQT
+2777 
-2783 VVTPTRKRATSFIRK
+2783 
-2798 KPPLERGL
+2798 
-2806 SAQSALRVNK
+2806 
-2816 NAFVSEGP
+2816 
-2824 TPEVIVTKPSPD
+2824 
-2836 QTALPLGLRPENST
+2836 
-2850 LVHVLVHR
+2850 
-2858 ESEEYKEEDE
+2858 
-2868 EATQAS
+2868 
-2874 PSIAEK
+2874 
-2880 PKPPQIRI
+2880 
-2888 SPGADDIG
+2888 
-2896 LDTMQPSIVQ
+2896 
-2906 IMIESPKD
+2906 
-2914 PPRGDFSAEFEM
+2914 
-2926 SQQQQQTPI
+2926 
-2935 VPPPPIPEAPVIE
+2935 
-2948 EPIDVNIQGDTSKVF
+2948 
-2963 YDYDPDEA
+2963 
-2971 NEIVI
+2971 
-2976 LETLAEES
+2976 
-2984 PKSEDIP
+2984 
-2991 MTALPEIPVPMI
+2991 
-3003 LAKDTTIGTGQETI
+3003 
-3017 VTSSSS
+3017 
-3023 TTTATG
+3023 
-3029 TSATTPMTMPSSSEE
+3029 
-3044 DQQDPPLPPNVATGS
+3044 
-3059 TIPTSTSS
+3059 
-3067 SSTSS
+3067 
-3072 NEDGDK
+3072 
-3078 NR
+3078 